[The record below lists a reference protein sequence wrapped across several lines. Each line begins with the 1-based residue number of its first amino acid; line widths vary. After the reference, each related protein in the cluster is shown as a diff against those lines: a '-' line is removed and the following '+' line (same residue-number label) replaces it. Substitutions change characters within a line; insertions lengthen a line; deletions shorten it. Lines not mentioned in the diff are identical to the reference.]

1 MSVIIIDDDMTVYND
16 RNSNLWTRYRSAI
29 EDYQEF
35 RDLEDILTEFRA
47 IVASD
52 DPIPSVE
59 LLTEIANHFQKFKQI
74 NDVKKAFGRI
84 LQIDNIHRETWKR
97 LSSLYFTLKD
107 VRKGEFCL
115 QKYYALTG
123 GNAQLQKATELRLA
137 SSGKLKK
144 LPTHQELGL
153 QDGLTIQT
161 TAPKSVMSL
170 SEFEKRFDIPVKD
183 LPVPIQRIVRFAQHQ
198 IVDYRLFERQPGEMG
213 TSIDILKD
221 PNLVNVLRS
230 RNITH
235 FYKFQEEAI
244 TAIREDQDVCIVAP
258 TGNGKTEAF
267 LLPTLLKIREFKDCG
282 VQLLLVY
289 PMKALAKDQLRKIE
303 EFADILGLSVRV
315 FDGDTSHYWRKKI
328 FADPPEIL
336 ITNPDIL
343 HYHLGIGKN
352 SSHFQDLLAGLK
364 IVILDEIHSYTGTFG
379 SNMYF
384 ILRRLERVVQRQLQ
398 FIGASATVANA
409 HSFASKLLNRPVTVI
424 ECKNGRRGRLHFLMI
439 APFDGMSTLDSVT
452 NLVSSIK
459 NHGKSLVFQDSHRNA
474 EILYQKLG
482 GAAKR
487 IGIHRAGLDK
497 KIREQV
503 EADFRGSV
511 VDLLVATPTL
521 ELGIDIGD
529 LDIVVTP
536 PIAVNRAMQ
545 RIGRAGRKGQEA
557 LAIIHL
563 NSEDPISNY
572 YYRYPKRYYQDIEE
586 AFFDP
591 HNPNVTEHQLLC
603 ASLDHPIDV
612 SEFPE
617 YATTLS
623 RLISQNL
630 LSQADKSIL
639 MPTQEGQEQARR
651 FSIRGRNHEVQ
662 IKIRGGKKIGKRTM
676 PIAML
681 ELYPG
686 AFYYAGGSRYQ
697 VTSFYFNGV
706 RGVAEL
712 IKPKSV
718 WGHTF
723 PLSSVKPEI
732 LALHTHHQVYG
743 LEVASVDTKVLQT
756 VFGYTLE
763 SPNGSSMNKLR
774 DPLYYSSRSK
784 GLLFRAPAL
793 PTDLTVTDRATYIAA
808 LHALVHVI
816 LHASLPFIGGQLSE
830 IGGLALMP
838 QGYVL
843 LFDQANGSGVCAMLL
858 DHLPELFTR
867 AHDILACDCKDPQG
881 CPKCTFLPRC
891 SHNNTKLDKFG
902 ARSLLTCILEGIEVP
917 LGEDYNQFSQTLH

>member
-1 MSVIIIDDDMTVYND
+1 MTVHND
-16 RNSNLWTRYRSAI
+16 RNRNLWTRYRSAI
-29 EDYQEF
+29 DDYQEF

-47 IVASD
+47 IAASES
-52 DPIPSVE
+52 PTPSVE
-59 LLTEIANHFQKFKQI
+59 LLTEIANHFQKFKQV
-74 NDVKKAFGRI
+74 NDAKKTFGRI
-84 LQIDNIHRETWKR
+84 LQLDSTHRETWKQ
-97 LSSLYFTLKD
+97 LSSLYFKMKD

-115 QKYYALTG
+115 QKYYTLTG
-123 GNAQLQKATELRLA
+123 GNACLQKATELRLA

-161 TAPKSVMSL
+161 SAPKSVITL
-170 SEFEKRFDIPVKD
+170 AEFHNRFDIPAKD
-183 LPVPIQRIVRFAQHQ
+183 LPTPIQKIVQFAQHQ
-198 IVDYRLFERQPGEMG
+198 IVDYRLFERQLGEMG
-213 TSIDILKD
+213 ASIDILNE
-221 PNLVNVLRS
+221 PNLVKALKTRK
-230 RNITH
+230 ITH
-235 FYKFQEEAI
+235 FFQFQEDAI
-244 TAIREDQDVCIVAP
+244 TTIQKGQDVCIVAP

-267 LLPTLLKIREFKDCG
+267 LLPTLLKIREYKDCG
-282 VQLLLVY
+282 VQLLLIY

-303 EFADILGLSVRV
+303 DLAALLGLSVRV

-328 FADPPEIL
+328 YADPPEIL
-336 ITNPDIL
+336 VSNPDIL

-384 ILRRLERVVQRQLQ
+384 ILRRLERVVQSKLQ

-409 HSFASKLLNRPVTVI
+409 QSFTSKLLDRPITVI
-424 ECKNGRRGRLHFLMI
+424 ECKNGRRGRLHFLI
-439 APFDGMSTLDSVT
+439 VAPFEGMSTLDSVT
-452 NLVSSIK
+452 NLINSIK
-459 NHGKSLVFQDSHRNA
+459 YSGKTLVFQDSHRNA

-482 GAAKR
+482 GTAKR
-487 IGIHRAGLDK
+487 VGIHRAGLDK

-503 EADFRGSV
+503 EADFRGNV
-511 VDLLVATPTL
+511 LDLLVATPTL

-529 LDIVVTP
+529 LDTVVTP

-586 AFFDP
+586 VFFDP
-591 HNPNVTEHQLLC
+591 DNPNVTEHQLLC

-623 RLISQNL
+623 KLIAENL
-630 LSQADKSIL
+630 LTHADKSIL
-639 MPTQEGQEQARR
+639 MPTQEGQEQAQRY
-651 FSIRGRNHEVQ
+651 SIRGRNHEVQ
-662 IKIRGGKKIGKRTM
+662 IKIRCGKKIGKRTM

-686 AFYYAGGSRYQ
+686 AFYYAGGTRYQ
-697 VTSFYFNGV
+697 VTSFYFNGI
-706 RGVAEL
+706 RGIAEL

-718 WGHTF
+718 WGHTY
-723 PLSSVKPEI
+723 PLSSLKPEI
-732 LALHTHHQVYG
+732 LTLYTYHHVYG
-743 LEVASVDTKVLQT
+743 LEVVSVETKVLQT
-756 VFGYTLE
+756 VFGYALE
-763 SPNGSSMNKLR
+763 SPKGTSMNRLR

-784 GLLFRAPAL
+784 GLLFRAPTL
-793 PTDLTVTDRATYIAA
+793 STDIMGTDHTTFTAA
-808 LHALVHVI
+808 LHTLVHVL

-830 IGGLALMP
+830 IGGLALIP
-838 QGYVL
+838 QGYIL

-867 AHDILACDCKDPQG
+867 AYDILACECKDPQG

-902 ARSLLTCILEGIEVP
+902 ARSLLTYILEGIEIP
-917 LGEDYNQFSQTLH
+917 LGNDYTQFAQTLH